1 MTEQVTKEH
10 HAIID
15 NPDIQRKL
23 EDMRKA
29 VSWEHGRPM
38 QVKSVRH
45 NHYVDD
51 KNQKVWE
58 IWATFEP
65 TPPPPPKPATAV

>member
-15 NPDIQRKL
+15 NPDIQAKI

-45 NHYVDD
+45 NHTIND